1 MWGEVNTTIHR
12 RLGCLGTVTNG
23 SVRDVPDN
31 AEGFQ
36 ILAGAVVPS
45 RAHTHVVGFGAGVAV
60 MGMLVEHADLIHADQ
75 HGAVVVPIALVDEV
89 IRAADTV
96 TRREQAL
103 LAELNDPG
111 FSIASLQAALKRS
124 SEIH

>member
-1 MWGEVNTTIHR
+1 
-12 RLGCLGTVTNG
+12 
-23 SVRDVPDN
+23 
-31 AEGFQ
+31 
-36 ILAGAVVPS
+36 
-45 RAHTHVVGFGAGVAV
+45 
-60 MGMLVEHADLIHADQ
+60 
-75 HGAVVVPIALVDEV
+75 
-89 IRAADTV
+89 V

>member
-1 MWGEVNTTIHR
+1 M
-12 RLGCLGTVTNG
+12 
-23 SVRDVPDN
+23 
-31 AEGFQ
+31 
-36 ILAGAVVPS
+36 AGPWLE
-45 RAHTHVVGFGAGVAV
+45 VGFGAGVAV

-111 FSIASLQAALKRS
+111 FSIATLRLKIARALVRQLPCCPFCGPKRL
-124 SEIH
+124 